1 MRSATIQIQP
11 RGNVVLPAKLRA
23 KYGLDAGDNLTV
35 IDLDGNI
42 LLSPQATTVP
52 KLAAEVERLRLAAGL
67 DVADLL
73 TSRRV
78 LRSRRRGSRK
88 RI

>member
-35 IDLDGNI
+35 IDLGGSI
-42 LLSPQATTVP
+42 LLSPHATVVS
-52 KLAAEVERLRLAAGL
+52 KFAVEIERLRLAAGL
-67 DVADLL
+67 DIADLL

-78 LRSRRRGSRK
+78 VRTRRRGSRK
-88 RI
+88 RS